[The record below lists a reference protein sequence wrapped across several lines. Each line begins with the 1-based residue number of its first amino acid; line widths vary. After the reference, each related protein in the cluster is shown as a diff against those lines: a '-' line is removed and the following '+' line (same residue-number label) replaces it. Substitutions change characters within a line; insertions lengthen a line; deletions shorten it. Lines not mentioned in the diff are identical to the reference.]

1 MGQTFFD
8 LSCRLQKGCG
18 AGCNSG
24 GNIEDS
30 DCGGGSTSISNNP
43 VVHPPQSSAPTVP
56 QSQLSTVQPS
66 MGKAHT
72 QHSVS
77 QYSIEVMQSGCHHFG
92 RQHSNAMAVCL
103 GIENYN
109 QLI

>member
-1 MGQTFFD
+1 MQLSCNTPCWSAYVSPVSGEHVIYRSDVNATIPD

-43 VVHPPQSSAPTVP
+43 VVHPPQSSAPTMP
-56 QSQLSTVQPS
+56 QSHITTVQPV
-66 MGKAHT
+66 MGKAF
-72 QHSVS
+72 
-77 QYSIEVMQSGCHHFG
+77 CK
-92 RQHSNAMAVCL
+92 A
-103 GIENYN
+103 
-109 QLI
+109 